1 MAIKLFSKL
10 FSRKKRIAMTSD
22 EAFLSDESDEPRD
35 EVPKEEP
42 APQPEPQPAAP
53 APPENK
59 QEMKPQP
66 SGKHISPLDLL
77 LKDRERTLIL
87 ALLILLSS
95 EDSNTELLF
104 ALMYL
109 LI

>member
-42 APQPEPQPAAP
+42 APQTEPAAEEASAGDAKAEDAP
-53 APPENK
+53 AEQPEEAAADTPASAK
-59 QEMKPQP
+59 IWTDGSTCARMWKP
-66 SGKHISPLDLL
+66 SARG
-77 LKDRERTLIL
+77 
-87 ALLILLSS
+87 
-95 EDSNTELLF
+95 
-104 ALMYL
+104 
-109 LI
+109 

>member
-42 APQPEPQPAAP
+42 APEIPRSLQRAAAALP
-53 APPENK
+53 KVSQANT
-59 QEMKPQP
+59 
-66 SGKHISPLDLL
+66 
-77 LKDRERTLIL
+77 TL
-87 ALLILLSS
+87 A
-95 EDSNTELLF
+95 T
-104 ALMYL
+104 
-109 LI
+109 

>member
-1 MAIKLFSKL
+1 
-10 FSRKKRIAMTSD
+10 
-22 EAFLSDESDEPRD
+22 
-35 EVPKEEP
+35 
-42 APQPEPQPAAP
+42 
-53 APPENK
+53 
-59 QEMKPQP
+59 MKPQP